1 MAQDASDASSP
12 QVMVALILIGPRL
25 RKFDLQ
31 EIGLCPKLWPAQKM
45 ARADKKVAKVH
56 KLVSDACRGS
66 RTEP

>member
-1 MAQDASDASSP
+1 MPQDASDASSP
-12 QVMVALILIGPRL
+12 QVMVALILIGPRP

-45 ARADKKVAKVH
+45 AMADKKVAEVH
-56 KLVSDACRGS
+56 KLVSDACRGT